1 MSCFYHRESTPQ
13 PARRAC
19 EVCESLR
26 LATECCGSIN
36 AYSSKLTSLMP
47 SLGDDFDLLVSS
59 ALHGTLLVPDLP
71 LVAPA
76 PHRHH
81 IGTSSDALDCSPC
94 SRSSGA
100 QGGRRVASAYLVI
113 VSRLHLRF
121 CLRPLFET
129 LGLSAGDDT
138 TATNGESYPF
148 VSSQYYT
155 PSEVTSSASCLW
167 RLQVFHAAS
176 LMVER

>member
-1 MSCFYHRESTPQ
+1 
-13 PARRAC
+13 
-19 EVCESLR
+19 
-26 LATECCGSIN
+26 
-36 AYSSKLTSLMP
+36 MP

-81 IGTSSDALDCSPC
+81 IGTSYAIVLLRLLRPPASRSDALDCARRAP
-94 SRSSGA
+94 A
-100 QGGRRVASAYLVI
+100 HHQALGGRRVASAYLVI

-167 RLQVFHAAS
+167 RLRVFHAAS